1 MRFQR
6 GENSMVRK
14 ELFHLKILRTCS
26 EQCLEYCV
34 FVVSNALKCY
44 QCSSEDD
51 PECMENFDTGNEE
64 RFLTSTECE
73 VNAARYCIKTTGI
86 FGGVVGTRRFCS
98 SRDLYNACQ
107 YITYPDHDRVYRACV
122 FTCRN
127 DDCNASSTST
137 WSMVALAFSFMFL
150 SIFLY

>member
-86 FGGVVGTRRFCS
+86 FGGRLRGHFSMTGICCLVSSFSNFQQKNVRMFVVKT
-98 SRDLYNACQ
+98 
-107 YITYPDHDRVYRACV
+107 
-122 FTCRN
+122 
-127 DDCNASSTST
+127 
-137 WSMVALAFSFMFL
+137 
-150 SIFLY
+150 